1 MKFPLFLE
9 AHPRFPVFSFDKML
23 NVKKNITKESILTMS
38 IVLIFFIIVD

>member
-1 MKFPLFLE
+1 MKFPLSLE
-9 AHPRFPVFSFDKML
+9 AHFSFPVFSFNKML